1 MTDTIISI
9 DGEATLGTKC
19 PTHKLEIKE
28 RKMTSKET
36 IQQTKEDIAVLQEKL
51 KKLEELEIQKSKSPV
66 EEAFKEVYGYYHY
79 PGSCERSV
87 WIAFQKGYEVAHKDA
102 VENNKNFEPTSQ
114 EQENN
119 EWRNVALRFGEELV
133 SIGPCGYYDMTA
145 NDWLEWA
152 KGAYGKNCDGW
163 LKLVLE
169 KQRKY
174 GALTEKLQEK
184 TVIEPTPPITNG
196 FFEGNPPDGCSSW
209 SEFFEEFIRTG
220 NLRGL
225 KISSLN
231 NKVKEPKPKPKTL
244 YDVIYEWKYDT
255 YDPTCDDLV
264 DMIEEWLPDDEFDP
278 NGSVY
283 EYEIG
288 WNEAIQSI
296 KDKLR

>member
-1 MTDTIISI
+1 MT
-9 DGEATLGTKC
+9 
-19 PTHKLEIKE
+19 EIENK
-28 RKMTSKET
+28 T
-36 IQQTKEDIAVLQEKL
+36 
-51 KKLEELEIQKSKSPV
+51 PV
-66 EEAFKEVYGYYHY
+66 EKAFKEVYGYY
-79 PGSCERSV
+79 PGGCERSV

-133 SIGPCGYYDMTA
+133 SIGPCGYDDMTA

-152 KGAYGKNCDGW
+152 KDAYGKNCDGW
-163 LKLVLE
+163 LKLVLK

-174 GALTEKLQEK
+174 EALTKKLQEK
-184 TVIEPTPPITNG
+184 TVIEPTPPITNA
-196 FFEGNPPDGCSSW
+196 FVEGNPPDGCSSW

-225 KISSLN
+225 KISSIN
-231 NKVKEPKPKPKTL
+231 NEVKEPKPPTL
-244 YDVIYEWKYDT
+244 LGIVREWWYDDN
-255 YDPTCDDLV
+255 DLPCEELV
-264 DMIEEWLPDDEFDP
+264 NRIEQWLPDDELKYDDE
-278 NGSVY
+278 

-296 KDKLR
+296 KEKLR